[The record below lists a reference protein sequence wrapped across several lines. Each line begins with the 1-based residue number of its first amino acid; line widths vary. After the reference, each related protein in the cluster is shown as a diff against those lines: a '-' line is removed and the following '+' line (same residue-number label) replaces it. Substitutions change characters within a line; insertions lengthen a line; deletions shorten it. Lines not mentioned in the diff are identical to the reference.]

1 MTQQQFENLKVG
13 DKVQQIINSEY
24 TEYMA
29 YSFGGIGQDSIVE
42 ISKINGKKGL
52 TFVGIEFK
60 NITYKGFMFGCNELR
75 LIGVINE

>member
-1 MTQQQFENLKVG
+1 
-13 DKVQQIINSEY
+13 
-24 TEYMA
+24 MA

-60 NITYKGFMFGCNELR
+60 NITYKGFMFSCNELR
-75 LIGVINE
+75 LIEVINE